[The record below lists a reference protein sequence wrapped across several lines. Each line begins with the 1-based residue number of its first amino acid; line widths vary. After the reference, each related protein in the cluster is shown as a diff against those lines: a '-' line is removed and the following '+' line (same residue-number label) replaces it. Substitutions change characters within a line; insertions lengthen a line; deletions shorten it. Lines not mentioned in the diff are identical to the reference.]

1 MTKEYQIG
9 DHVKFYVATH
19 LPNVILR
26 GVIKARAEH
35 KDNLYII
42 FDGARNLSINA
53 DKIIGYAKISERE
66 WNTLRFSSALL
77 MSWRKST
84 QCY

>member
-1 MTKEYQIG
+1 MNKEYQVG
-9 DHVKFYVATH
+9 DHVRFYVATH
-19 LPNVILR
+19 LPNVILH

-35 KDNLYII
+35 KNNLYII

-66 WNTLRFSSALL
+66 
-77 MSWRKST
+77 
-84 QCY
+84 